1 MYSLKRQN
9 KEKDQQGAVAVIV
22 VVSLTALIG
31 IGALA
36 VDLGY
41 LYVVRNEL
49 QNVADGAALAAT
61 RQLGSVYEPMTYAE
75 QQSYVCSGSDKTA
88 IVQAAVDVGAQNYAG
103 GQGVVVD
110 PVDIE
115 IGRWNSSLAPSFTN
129 SMNQPDAV
137 RVTVRKDGGSNAPA
151 VTFLAKI
158 FGIESVDISADATA
172 ALTGIGNVGEGEL
185 DIPVG
190 ISRKWFEKP
199 EFCNQP
205 IKFYPTGT
213 LEGCAGWTTFDYKNA
228 NAEQLEKIL
237 NGMEDGTYESPEATA
252 GDTSFQFTGGNVAS
266 RFEDMK
272 SLYDSKKDADGK
284 WETTVLVYDYD
295 DCSNPKGD
303 IEIVGFAT
311 AIITGVEESP
321 SHTIDAT
328 VVCENAEWGRGSG
341 GNYGTKGTIPG
352 LVE

>member
-1 MYSLKRQN
+1 MYALNCRE
-9 KEKDQQGAVAVIV
+9 KEKGQQGAVAVIV

-61 RQLGSVYEPMTYAE
+61 RQLGALYEPMTYEE
-75 QQSYVCSGSDKTA
+75 QQNYICSGSDTTA
-88 IVQAAVDVGAQNYAG
+88 IVQAAVDVGGQNHAG
-103 GQGVVVD
+103 GLAVTID
-110 PVDIE
+110 PVDVE
-115 IGRWNSSLAPSFTN
+115 IGRWDSSASPKFTN
-129 SMNQPDAV
+129 STAQPDAV
-137 RVTVRKDGGSNAPA
+137 HVTARKDGGPNVPA
-151 VTFLAKI
+151 VTFLAKV
-158 FGIESVDISADATA
+158 FGVDSVDISADATA
-172 ALTGIGNVGEGEL
+172 ALTGIGNVGKGEL

-213 LEGCAGWTTFDYKNA
+213 LDGCAGWTTFDYKNA
-228 NAEQLEKIL
+228 NAAQLKKIL
-237 NGMEDGTYESPEATA
+237 NGMEDETYVAPEATA
-252 GDTSFQFTGGNVAS
+252 GVTSFEYTGGVAANL
-266 RFEDMK
+266 FDDMK
-272 SLYDSKKDADGK
+272 ALYEANKDADGN
-284 WETTVLVYDYD
+284 WETTVLVYDRD
-295 DCSNPKGD
+295 DCSNPQGSM
-303 IEIVGFAT
+303 IVAGFAT
-311 AIITGVEESP
+311 AIITDVLETP
-321 SHTIDAT
+321 DKIINAK
-328 VVCENAEWGRGSG
+328 VICEKAEWGRGSG